1 MQYTFRKCTQTDF
14 DFLYLLKEKCL
25 KWYIEIIYG
34 WDEVFQKR
42 ALQKE
47 MDKLLDYMNIIQI
60 DNKDV
65 GLFTFYTDQNGDCCI
80 GLFAILPEYQ
90 NQGIGSAILKDK
102 LADNKKNGMR
112 TYLKTYK
119 QNPARLLYR
128 RLGFTIYGE
137 TDTHYLMEVK

>member
-47 MDKLLDYMNIIQI
+47 MDKLLYYMNIIQI
-60 DNKDV
+60 IN
-65 GLFTFYTDQNGDCCI
+65 TT
-80 GLFAILPEYQ
+80 AISMANPP
-90 NQGIGSAILKDK
+90 LK
-102 LADNKKNGMR
+102 KK
-112 TYLKTYK
+112 K
-119 QNPARLLYR
+119 
-128 RLGFTIYGE
+128 
-137 TDTHYLMEVK
+137 